1 MAVSWTKCLLTVF
14 TIAEKVRPE
23 GCDQRQALLME
34 CVGLV
39 AVRGTRMTWPAQRA
53 LFSVLHAMVS
63 SSWLAADHVRALVQT
78 VLGERG
84 LLPQAFVQTTNRA
97 VQSAAVNLVKELLQS
112 KSVVILQDVYSLL
125 CMRLEQA
132 TVSLTSSKPFL
143 SSNIWAG
150 V

>member
-1 MAVSWTKCLLTVF
+1 MDGRCHPIAV
-14 TIAEKVRPE
+14 
-23 GCDQRQALLME
+23 
-34 CVGLV
+34 
-39 AVRGTRMTWPAQRA
+39 
-53 LFSVLHAMVS
+53 
-63 SSWLAADHVRALVQT
+63 WLAADHVRALVQT

-150 V
+150 VSLSPAMATLLGLWVHACLSKIATVSGSILSMW